1 MSGTPSSSSS
11 YGPHGPCGG
20 QMVERATI
28 AERAF
33 QLARSGACANVRDIK
48 KRLKAE
54 GYERVEA
61 HIAGSTIVAPLVRL
75 CIEAQSRKEA

>member
-1 MSGTPSSSSS
+1 MIG
-11 YGPHGPCGG
+11 
-20 QMVERATI
+20 RATI

-33 QLARSGACANVRDIK
+33 QLARSGDCANVREIK

-75 CIEAQSRKEA
+75 CVEAQARKMDMPPPGPAAAH